1 MGGHVPVMVAE
12 VMGLLGLRPGEVYAD
27 CTAGLGGHAVEAAR
41 RVGLRGT
48 VVLND
53 LDAGNLERAAGAV
66 RKVCGGDG
74 GGVPRVVRFQG
85 NFAEL
90 PRRMEAEGLAADA
103 VLADLGFASVQVED
117 ASRGFSFMREGPLD
131 MRYDASVGSS
141 AAELVNGL
149 PEDELASI
157 LREYGEEREA
167 GRIARKLVAE
177 RAVEPISTTQRLAGI
192 VRSVCG
198 RSGGGIDPATR
209 TFQALRIAVNDEL
222 GSLHGL
228 LRAVERA
235 AQSVA
240 AGSASWLAPGGR
252 VAVISF
258 HSLEDRP
265 VKRAFA
271 SLVDRGLA
279 CSLTRGHVGPGDAE
293 VEANPR
299 ARSAKVRAI
308 AIGGAAGDDRRR

>member
-1 MGGHVPVMVAE
+1 MGGHVPVMMAE

-41 RVGLRGT
+41 RVGRRGT

-53 LDAGNLERAAGAV
+53 LDAGNLEGAAAAV
-66 RKVCGGDG
+66 REACGGES
-74 GGVPRVVRFQG
+74 PRVVRFQG

-90 PRRMEAEGLAADA
+90 PRRMEAEGLTAGA

-117 ASRGFSFMREGPLD
+117 AARGFSFMREGPLD
-131 MRYDASVGSS
+131 MRYDASAGSS

-149 PEDELASI
+149 PEAELASI

-177 RAVEPISTTQRLAGI
+177 RAVEPITTTQRLAGI
-192 VRSVCG
+192 VRSVSG
-198 RSGGGIDPATR
+198 RARGSGGIDPATR

-235 AQSVA
+235 ARSVA
-240 AGSASWLAPGGR
+240 AGEPAWIGPGGR

-271 SLVDRGLA
+271 GLVQRGLA
-279 CSLTRGHVGPGDAE
+279 HALTRGHAVPGEAE

-308 AIGGAAGDDRRR
+308 TIGGEAEESRSR